1 MVNPSRIENTMRT
14 LQRLA
19 PWLLLGPISGP
30 LAEGAYRNLRQG
42 ETVLAGLYL
51 LAIPIVWVGLA
62 ALIRLAG
69 T

>member
-1 MVNPSRIENTMRT
+1 MVNPSRIENTMRA
-14 LQRLA
+14 LQRFA

-51 LAIPIVWVGLA
+51 LAIPTAWVGLV

-69 T
+69 S